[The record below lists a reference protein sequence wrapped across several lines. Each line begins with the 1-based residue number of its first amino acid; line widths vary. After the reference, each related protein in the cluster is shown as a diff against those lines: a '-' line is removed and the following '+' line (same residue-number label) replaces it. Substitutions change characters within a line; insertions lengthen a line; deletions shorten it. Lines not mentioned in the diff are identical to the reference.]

1 MGGITA
7 VIGFSAGVA
16 AALLTGLVRNLA
28 LARGVLDIPNP
39 RSSHTRATPRGGGIA
54 IVTVATLA
62 LLVLALRGEVPREL
76 LLTLTVGGLAVAG
89 VGLADDR
96 KRMPAGVRFAVHI
109 AAAVWAVV
117 CLGGLAPLRVGAA
130 EVTFGWSGYLLATLG
145 IVWVLNLFNFMDGI
159 DGIAASEA
167 TFVAWSG
174 ALLAVGSASGAAVI
188 LGAACLG
195 FLCWNWPPARIF
207 MGDVGSGYIGY
218 ALSVLA
224 LAAARNN
231 PVAVWVWL
239 ILGGVFFVDATVTLV
254 RRMVRGEP
262 LHEAHRIHAYQ
273 WLARRWN
280 SHLRVTVVVL
290 LVNILWLL
298 PCAGF
303 AALHPRYAAL
313 TTVIALAPLVV
324 LALLAG
330 AGRGEVPGRARL

>member
-1 MGGITA
+1 MGSVTA
-7 VIGFSAGVA
+7 VIGFFAGVA
-16 AALLTGLVRNLA
+16 AALLTGLVRKQA

-54 IVTVATLA
+54 IVTAATLA
-62 LLVLALRGEVPREL
+62 LLVLALRGGVPRDL
-76 LLTLTVGGLAVAG
+76 LLALTVGGLAVAG

-109 AAAVWAVV
+109 TAAVWAVV

-130 EVTFGWSGYLLATLG
+130 EVAFGWSGYLLATLG
-145 IVWVLNLFNFMDGI
+145 VVWVLNLFNFMDGI

-167 TFVAWSG
+167 TFVAWAG
-174 ALLAVGSASGAAVI
+174 ALLAIGSTSGAAVI

-231 PVAVWVWL
+231 PAAVWVWL
-239 ILGGVFFVDATVTLV
+239 ILGGVFFVDATVTLA
-254 RRMVRGEP
+254 RRMARGER

-298 PCAGF
+298 PCADF
-303 AALHPRYAAL
+303 AARHPRYAAL
-313 TTVIALAPLVV
+313 TAVIALAPLAV

-330 AGRGEVPGRARL
+330 AGRGEVPARAQP